1 MSVKRL
7 QNRIAESRF
16 TLPATG
22 TITLLTWI
30 GAYLTGQINI
40 ITLPYLFII
49 ISTYLMVEL
58 NNSNALMRIYSRM
71 VSCSFLVLCLI
82 ASPEFMTM
90 KSSIVLL
97 SLVATYLIGFHA
109 YQEKR
114 SHGLIFFAYLCLGIG
129 SMVFAKLLYL
139 VPLLWIVLSTNL
151 MAFSMKSFVASIL
164 GLVTPYWFAATYYIY
179 IGDFTTFTEHV
190 TDLADFTGLFDI
202 SGITANQVV
211 TFGFVLIVAMTGIIH
226 FLRTSYN
233 DKIRTRMIYDIF
245 ITIDIASVILLFL
258 FPRHFNEWLA
268 IIIVNTSPLIAHYI
282 TLTRT
287 WMTNISFY
295 IFVVGA
301 ALLTCFNIWMPS
313 FQF

>member
-16 TLPATG
+16 TLPVTG

-30 GAYLTGQINI
+30 GAHLTGQINI
-40 ITLPYLFII
+40 ISLPYLFIV

-82 ASPEFMTM
+82 ASSEFLTLR
-90 KSSIVLL
+90 STIVLL

-109 YQEKR
+109 YQEKKA
-114 SHGLIFFAYLCLGIG
+114 HGLIFFAYLCLGIG
-129 SMVFAKLLYL
+129 SMVFAQILYL
-139 VPLLWIVLSTNL
+139 VPILWIVLATNL
-151 MAFSMKSFVASIL
+151 MAFSLKSFVASIL
-164 GLVTPYWFAATYYIY
+164 GLVMPYWFAATYYIY
-179 IGDFTTFTEHV
+179 KGDFTTLTEHAADL
-190 TDLADFTGLFDI
+190 TDFSGLFDI
-202 SGITANQVV
+202 SGITANEVITFAFIVV
-211 TFGFVLIVAMTGIIH
+211 VAMTGIIH

-245 ITIDIASVILLFL
+245 ITIDIVSVIFLIL
-258 FPRHFNEWLA
+258 FPRHFGEWLA

-295 IFVVGA
+295 FLVAGT
-301 ALLTCFNIWMPS
+301 ALLTLFNLWMPS